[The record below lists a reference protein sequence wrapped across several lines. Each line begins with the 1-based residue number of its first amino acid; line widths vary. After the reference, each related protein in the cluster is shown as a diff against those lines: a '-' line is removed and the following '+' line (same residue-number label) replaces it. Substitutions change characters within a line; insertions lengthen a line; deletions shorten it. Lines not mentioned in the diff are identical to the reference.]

1 MGEVELRFDPSG
13 IEGIV
18 PTGTYLS
25 AAAKRFGV
33 RSLECDLELRE
44 HDCVVDVSEGA
55 HLLSAVSEPE
65 RELLNGDSGKN
76 GRRMACFAR
85 LENAGEV
92 VVMTKKKSKEEE
104 KAAEK
109 VESEEYKKA
118 FADMPLEKKF
128 SNLVELEAMAL
139 NETISFIFNSPYK
152 VADKFMDVLAEFG
165 FRKHEEERKATRPDE
180 AAGDGG
186 GSDTKSAPKGKTPH
200 AGSKPSGDE
209 AAAV

>member
-33 RSLECDLELRE
+33 RILECDLELRE
-44 HDCVVDVSEGA
+44 HDCIVDVSKGA
-55 HLLSAVSEPE
+55 HLLSAVSDSE
-65 RELLNGDSGKN
+65 RELLNGDSGNN
-76 GRRMACFAR
+76 GRRLACFTR
-85 LENAGEV
+85 LEKTGEV
-92 VVMTKKKSKEEE
+92 VVMTKQKDKDDE

-109 VESEEYKKA
+109 VESEDYKKA

-139 NETISFIFNSPYK
+139 NETISFVFNSPYK

-165 FRKHEEERKATRPDE
+165 FAKHEEERKATRPDE
-180 AAGDGG
+180 TAGKDA
-186 GSDTKSAPKGKTPH
+186 GSDTKSAPEGKRTQAEPK
-200 AGSKPSGDE
+200 SSGDE